1 VITVE
6 DFHKLYSGV
15 PVVHGI
21 SFDVRPGQVLGLV
34 GPNGSGKTTTMKA
47 LAGMLLPSRGR
58 LVVAGFDVAGQPV
71 EVKRRVAYL
80 PDSPQ
85 LFSDLSIAEHL
96 AFTAAAYGID
106 DYERR
111 ALALL
116 ETWELIDH
124 VKKPAG
130 ELSRGMRQKAAICCA
145 YLRDADVVMFD
156 EPLTGLDPR
165 GIRLLKQSIRE
176 RAERGAAVIIS
187 SHLLAMV
194 EDVCTHLLLLN
205 AGRQRFFGP
214 LNDIRGALMSDAE
227 ASTLEEIFL
236 LATETSAAMAES
248 RVQSRESRAGK
259 KAEGGKRKA
268 DGVEPIVSPSHDS
281 PSSSLDSDAVALS
294 VMEAARR

>member
-1 VITVE
+1 MITVE

-34 GPNGSGKTTTMKA
+34 GPNGSGKTTTLKA

-58 LVVAGFDVAGQPV
+58 LVVAGFDVV
-71 EVKRRVAYL
+71 ERPIDVKRRVAYL
-80 PDSPQ
+80 PDTPQ
-85 LFSDLSIAEHL
+85 LFSDLSIEEHL

-106 DYERR
+106 DYEQR
-111 ALALL
+111 AVSLL
-116 ETWELIDH
+116 EAWELSDH
-124 VKKPAG
+124 AKKPAA

-176 RAERGAAVIIS
+176 RAARGAAVVIS

-205 AGRQRFFGP
+205 AGEQRFFGP
-214 LNDIRGALMSDAE
+214 LEDIRSAMLTDAE

-236 LATETSAAMAES
+236 LATETAA
-248 RVQSRESRAGK
+248 
-259 KAEGGKRKA
+259 
-268 DGVEPIVSPSHDS
+268 
-281 PSSSLDSDAVALS
+281 AVAVPVGVSTS
-294 VMEAARR
+294 VGP

>member
-1 VITVE
+1 VISVE
-6 DFHKLYSGV
+6 DFHKVYSGV

-58 LVVAGFDVAGQPV
+58 VVVAGFDVVAGSV
-71 EVKRRVAYL
+71 DVKRRVAYL

-85 LFSDLSIAEHL
+85 LFSDLSIEEHL
-96 AFTAAAYGID
+96 AFTASAYGVD
-106 DYERR
+106 DYGPR

-116 ETWELIDH
+116 ESWELIDH

-165 GIRLLKQSIRE
+165 GIRLLKQSILE
-176 RAERGAAVIIS
+176 RAERGAAIVIS

-205 AGRQRFFGP
+205 AGQQRFFGP
-214 LNDIRGALMSDAE
+214 LNDIRGALADAE
-227 ASTLEEIFL
+227 ANTLEEIFL
-236 LATETSAAMAES
+236 LATETAAAATSIGGRRKAES
-248 RVQSRESRAGK
+248 GRR
-259 KAEGGKRKA
+259 KAEM
-268 DGVEPIVSPSHDS
+268 PPSLNS
-281 PSSSLDSDAVALS
+281 QL
-294 VMEAARR
+294 